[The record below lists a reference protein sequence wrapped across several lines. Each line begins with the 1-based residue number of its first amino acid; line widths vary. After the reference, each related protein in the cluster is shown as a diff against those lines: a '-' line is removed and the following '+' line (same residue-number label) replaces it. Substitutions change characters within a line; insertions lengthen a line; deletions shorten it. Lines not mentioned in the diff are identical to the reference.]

1 MRAAALVLVLAA
13 VGVGVGVLLL
23 EVVRE
28 PVRSPRPAPASTAA
42 ITGIAPRAPLTSCHD
57 SITAAGPHDPIVADD
72 ATDRV
77 VGPVRFTGL
86 RIYEGS
92 WAGLVLADQWL
103 KTIALLDAGLEV
115 TLEIPRGQR
124 DWMRVDYGGRGGRA
138 VTLRACRRQA
148 TAYAGGFTIDYA
160 RAPRQGRCAEVL
172 VWTGHERAVR
182 ARLFPALC
190 RS

>member
-13 VGVGVGVLLL
+13 VVVGVLLL
-23 EVVRE
+23 AVVRE
-28 PVRSPRPAPASTAA
+28 PVRSPGPAPASTAG
-42 ITGIAPRAPLTSCHD
+42 ITGVVPRAPLTSCHD
-57 SITAAGPHDPIVADD
+57 SITAAGPHDPILADD

-86 RIYEGS
+86 RLYEGG
-92 WAGLVLADQWL
+92 WARLVRDDQWI
-103 KTIALLDAGLEV
+103 KTIAVLDAGLRV

-124 DWMRVDYGGRGGRA
+124 DWIRVDYGGHGGRA
-138 VTLRACRRQA
+138 VTLRACRRQS

-160 RAPRQGRCAEVL
+160 RAPRQGRCAQVL
-172 VWTGHERAVR
+172 VWTGHQRAVR
-182 ARLFPALC
+182 ARLFPGLC

>member
-13 VGVGVGVLLL
+13 VGVGVLFLGGA
-23 EVVRE
+23 RE
-28 PVRSPRPAPASTAA
+28 PVRSPGQAPASTEG
-42 ITGIAPRAPLTSCHD
+42 ITGIAPRAPLSSCHA
-57 SITAAGPHDPIVADD
+57 SITAAGLHDPIVADD

-92 WAGLVLADQWL
+92 WAGLVRKDQWI
-103 KTIALLDAGLEV
+103 KTIALLDAGLQV
-115 TLEIPRGQR
+115 TLDVPPGQR

-160 RAPRQGRCAEVL
+160 HAPRQGRCAEVL
-172 VWTGHERAVR
+172 VWTGHQRAVR
-182 ARLFPALC
+182 ARLFPG
-190 RS
+190 